1 MAILTIQTLLK
12 SNKIMSSF
20 FSFLFYPLLIDLYSH
35 ALGTLLIN
43 ERMLESYVIARDRF
57 LAPDGKMF
65 PTTGRYICHL
75 ELHAKF

>member
-1 MAILTIQTLLK
+1 ML
-12 SNKIMSSF
+12 
-20 FSFLFYPLLIDLYSH
+20 
-35 ALGTLLIN
+35 LGTLLVN

-65 PTTGRYICHL
+65 PTTGRYIWHL